1 MKKLNIALLIGLIV
15 SFTYFVSENIYNDIS
30 NIQNSVVRLHIL
42 ANSDAECDQ
51 QLKLKVRDAILDE
64 FSVALNS
71 SDTID
76 AQKAVYENLDLL
88 AFTAKRVIEEN
99 GFDYDVTASL
109 ERIEFDDRVYDE
121 ITMPAGTYDAL
132 RIEIGKAKGKNWWC
146 VIFPS
151 MCLSDSVCINE
162 AEEYFSDDEIIILKK
177 PQKIEYKFKCFE
189 LFRRVGRFFRQ

>member
-76 AQKAVYENLDLL
+76 AQKAVYENLNLL

-189 LFRRVGRFFRQ
+189 LLRRVGRFFRQ